1 MRLQDYTWAEDGTSV
16 DVIVHV
22 TGAGGGGA
30 TLIATGGNPGLL
42 DAGYPLL
49 ETAYSLKDVTDAS
62 VLAARAAAIAKAHSE
77 PLVLVDL
84 TAEWDGNGEV
94 GDEARVHIKDP
105 NFPLGVDDYKRI
117 TSMEVQPLTSTA
129 RETVRVTLGP
139 RLP

>member
-1 MRLQDYTWAEDGTSV
+1 MV

-30 TLIATGGNPGLL
+30 TLIATGGNPFLL
-42 DAGYPLL
+42 DQGYPLL
-49 ETAYSLKDVTDAS
+49 ESVYSLKDVTDAG
-62 VLAARAAAIAKAHSE
+62 VLAARARAIALAHSE

-94 GDEARVHIKDP
+94 GDEARLHFRDP
-105 NFPLGVDDYKRI
+105 NFPGGIDIYKRI
-117 TSMEVQPLTSTA
+117 TTMQIQPPTSTA

-139 RLP
+139 TLP